1 VRAHCP
7 PRRWPRSASVT
18 SPAEVATGGGGRAG
32 GTAPAA
38 GSRVACRLPSGPG
51 GATRPGGAN
60 RTKRRG
66 ASRRLLSLPRA
77 GGQPGGEHIGTWY
90 AVEACSGPFW
100 GRETADNNGQPRCP
114 TDNQTCSSSAVMR
127 RDGAAG
133 PSMACKGSE
142 PGSAERVRQTRWAD
156 GTRTRNRT
164 RASVRVPAWLCCRLR
179 CLCAVG
185 PGRRTNDHRSPVGSG
200 FRPSRR

>member
-90 AVEACSGPFW
+90 AVEACPGPSW

-133 PSMACKGSE
+133 PYMACKGSGVQIPSAP
-142 PGSAERVRQTRWAD
+142 PGTTPWQVTRSGRSA
-156 GTRTRNRT
+156 
-164 RASVRVPAWLCCRLR
+164 
-179 CLCAVG
+179 
-185 PGRRTNDHRSPVGSG
+185 PGRRLGAAELFAAGVRQAEVARRLGVSP
-200 FRPSRR
+200 RP

>member
-1 VRAHCP
+1 MRAHCP

-18 SPAEVATGGGGRAG
+18 SPAEIATGGGGRAG

-66 ASRRLLSLPRA
+66 ASRRLLSLSRA

-90 AVEACSGPFW
+90 AVEACPGPSW

-114 TDNQTCSSSAVMR
+114 TDNQTCSSSAVIG
-127 RDGAAG
+127 RDGPLVRIWHARGQGQNPLSSTRHLDHEIRAHEQQEPWG
-133 PSMACKGSE
+133 MRTGSDE
-142 PGSAERVRQTRWAD
+142 MSLLLVVHVVLRSTEASAS
-156 GTRTRNRT
+156 
-164 RASVRVPAWLCCRLR
+164 SVHLL
-179 CLCAVG
+179 
-185 PGRRTNDHRSPVGSG
+185 
-200 FRPSRR
+200 

>member
-90 AVEACSGPFW
+90 AVEACPGPSW

-127 RDGAAG
+127 RDGAAD
-133 PSMACKGSE
+133 PYMACKGSGVQIPSAP
-142 PGSAERVRQTRWAD
+142 PGTRRGGGGGSRGYRWSTVQVRVRVTPSTAWMRV
-156 GTRTRNRT
+156 TTPT
-164 RASVRVPAWLCCRLR
+164 SVWMS
-179 CLCAVG
+179 
-185 PGRRTNDHRSPVGSG
+185 T
-200 FRPSRR
+200 